1 MAKAQETTP
10 SDPAV
15 IGDSKAPRTERGR
28 RTMRAILDAAAIEFG
43 DNGFH
48 QASISDITR
57 RAGVAL
63 GSFYTYFDSKDAVFR
78 ALVRDMSD
86 QVRDHVAPAILSAP
100 DQIAAEQAGLR
111 EFIRF
116 VRDHKE
122 IYRIID
128 ESEFVDPESFRLHY
142 TTTADRITR
151 RLRKAADRGEVKGDV
166 SEVHGW
172 AIMGMNVFL
181 GLRYGVWS
189 EDETPDDIAKV
200 VAKMLK
206 DGILRS
212 PDDRAMSEVKT

>member
-128 ESEFVDPESFRLHY
+128 EAEFVDPESFRLHY
-142 TTTADRITR
+142 ATTADRITR

-189 EDETPDDIAKV
+189 EDETPDEIAKV

-206 DGILRS
+206 EGILRS